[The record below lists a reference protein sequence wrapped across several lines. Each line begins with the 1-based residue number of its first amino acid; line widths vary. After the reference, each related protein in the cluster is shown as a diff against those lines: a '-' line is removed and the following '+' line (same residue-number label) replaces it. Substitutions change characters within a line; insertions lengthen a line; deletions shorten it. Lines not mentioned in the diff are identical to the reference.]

1 MNVYM
6 IAGAGVGTA
15 AATELSARLATLHDA
30 MVAHERKI
38 RVEGADAACDEE
50 CPHDDA
56 RALWSEALE
65 ILGERAQEL
74 TFLRSRA
81 ELASEQPV
89 AASGVRSDAAHPG
102 RRATGSVRRAVARRS
117 RLVVDA
123 SERPRAVPL
132 DL

>member
-6 IAGAGVGTA
+6 MAGAGVGTVE
-15 AATELSARLATLHDA
+15 ATELSARLASWHDA
-30 MVAHERKI
+30 MVAHDRKI

-65 ILGERAQEL
+65 ILGERAHEL

-81 ELASEQPV
+81 EAASGQPV
-89 AASGVRSDAAHPG
+89 AASGVGADSAHRS
-102 RRATGSVRRAVARRS
+102 RRSTGSVRRAVARRPKP
-117 RLVVDA
+117 VVDA
-123 SERPRAVPL
+123 SERPGAVPL